1 MLPILTLHWPSPSS
15 TCQAASHQLD
25 RKSYATVQHGR
36 GEAAGGGW
44 GGGERGKEATDLALA
59 KPSPACWVEA
69 VRPSKS
75 YHCLRA

>member
-1 MLPILTLHWPSPSS
+1 MPLCSMGG
-15 TCQAASHQLD
+15 
-25 RKSYATVQHGR
+25 GR
-36 GEAAGGGW
+36 QRGGGW